1 MKVLLTGSR
10 GMLGSAILKVI
21 PSSYDV
27 EKPTRAELN
36 LLSPQDVTSFIAN
49 SKPDVIIHVAAKV
62 GGIQANIDN
71 PFEFLT
77 ENLRIDLNVLTTAQ
91 ASAIPRLFYIG
102 STCMYPKDQTGP
114 LVEKDIL
121 TGILE
126 PTNEGY
132 ALAKIIGSKIVEIVA
147 TKENLNWRVLIP
159 SNLYGPGDNFNPN
172 GSHLVAAIIRKVD
185 NAIKTNSPMIDMWGD
200 GESRRE
206 FTFVDDVAQFICDSL
221 TNMELLPIKM
231 NIGTS
236 VDYSVREYYEKI
248 SKLMGYQGLINADLN
263 KPNGMRR
270 KLSDSSLALRHGWD
284 PKTDLDAGLSKT
296 IAWYRENE

>member
-1 MKVLLTGSR
+1 
-10 GMLGSAILKVI
+10 MLGSAILKVI
-21 PSSYDV
+21 PPSYDV
-27 EKPTRAELN
+27 EKPTRDELN
-36 LLSPQDVTSFIAN
+36 LLSQQDVNSFIAN
-49 SKPDVIIHVAAKV
+49 SKPDVVIHVAAKV
-62 GGIQANIDN
+62 GGIQSNIDN

-77 ENLRIDLNVLTTAQ
+77 ENLQIDLNILTSAQ
-91 ASAIPRLFYIG
+91 AFAIPRLFYIG
-102 STCMYPKDQTGP
+102 STCMYPKDQESL

-121 TGILE
+121 TGALE

-132 ALAKIIGSKIVEIVA
+132 ALAKIVGSKIVEIVA
-147 TKENLNWRVLIP
+147 TKKNLNWRVLIP

-185 NAIKTNSPMIDMWGD
+185 HAIKTDSPMIEMWGD

-206 FTFVDDVAQFICDSL
+206 FTFVDDVAQFICYSL
-221 TNMELLPIKM
+221 TNMELLPTKM
-231 NIGTS
+231 NIGTG

-248 SKLMGYQGLINADLN
+248 SKLMGYQGLIKADMN

-284 PKTDLDAGLSKT
+284 PKTNLDVGLSKT
-296 IAWYRENE
+296 IEWYRENE

>member
-77 ENLRIDLNVLTTAQ
+77 ENLRIDLNVLTAAQ

-102 STCMYPKDQTGP
+102 STCMYPKDQAGP

-185 NAIKTNSPMIDMWGD
+185 HAIKTDSPMIEMWGD
-200 GESRRE
+200 GKSRRE
-206 FTFVDDVAQFICDSL
+206 FTFVDDVAQFICYSL
-221 TNMELLPIKM
+221 TNMELLPTKM
-231 NIGTS
+231 NIGT
-236 VDYSVREYYEKI
+236 
-248 SKLMGYQGLINADLN
+248 GLD
-263 KPNGMRR
+263 RF
-270 KLSDSSLALRHGWD
+270 AL
-284 PKTDLDAGLSKT
+284 
-296 IAWYRENE
+296 